1 MQHVLID
8 KRLHSKAVY
17 VRSFREADCDIDHSL
32 VVAELRERLSVS
44 KQAAQKFDMDRFNL
58 RNLNDVEI
66 KEEYGVKSQIRLQ
79 LWKT

>member
-17 VRSFREADCDIDHSL
+17 VRSFRGADCDIDHSL